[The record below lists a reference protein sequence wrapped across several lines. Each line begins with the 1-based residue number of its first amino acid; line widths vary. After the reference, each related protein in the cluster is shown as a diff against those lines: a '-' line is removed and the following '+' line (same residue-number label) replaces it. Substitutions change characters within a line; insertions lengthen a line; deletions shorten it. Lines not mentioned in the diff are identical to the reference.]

1 MKKIRLTENGLRGFV
16 RAMVEQ
22 VEEEY
27 YHISPEEL
35 IKMLTAGINRLDV
48 ITKLKKFQGKPLW
61 VDGNLDLTNRPI
73 TTLGNIAGV
82 SGDLKLSGCKNIKD
96 LGGLK
101 YVDRELDISY
111 SSISSIGDVEYG
123 ALRAYDS
130 EYENKERRADY
141 NKKFAETELKRANGV
156 YDNINGDE
164 DIAKRWA
171 LLEFLGNEGGV
182 DVMTNEIK
190 EEYTQ
195 LQTELESLEEQYE
208 QTEDED
214 TIDELTEAIDLA
226 QNRIEE
232 IENDYID
239 VYDIVEEGYAH
250 YGMTSYIVKGLGDYR
265 SPYEYSVGT
274 EDEADD
280 AYDTYWKNYID
291 DVGLEGFNE
300 YTIEGHIDG
309 DEVANDAR
317 EYIED
322 DIRENLEGYF
332 NMNNLDY
339 TDDQER
345 EIATLQHYIDEL
357 ETYISD
363 LEEQQ
368 TSMDFDTDNED
379 EYERQQQELQLKI
392 DEAEEKRDETQDKID
407 GIEPEVTEDMIE
419 SEVDSR
425 VRDIRRDPLGYLKD
439 HGYGKETIENYV
451 DKESLIEELKSNGN
465 YGDMNSND
473 GDYSRV
479 EIDGNDY
486 IVMRTN

>member
-1 MKKIRLTENGLRGFV
+1 MKKIRLTENGLRSFV
-16 RAMVEQ
+16 RAIVEQ
-22 VEEEY
+22 VEDDY
-27 YHISPEEL
+27 YHIKPEEL
-35 IKMLTAGINRLDV
+35 VKMLTLGVNNIDV
-48 ITKLKKFQGKPLW
+48 VTRLKKFQGKQLW
-61 VDGNLDLTNRPI
+61 VDGSLDLSNRPI
-73 TTLGNIAGV
+73 TSMGNIAGV
-82 SGDLKLSGCKNIKD
+82 SGDLKLNSCLKIKS
-96 LGGLK
+96 LGNLRSVGGQ
-101 YVDRELDISY
+101 LDISY
-111 SSISSIGDVEYG
+111 SSVSSIEGVEYG

-141 NKKFAETELKRANGV
+141 YKKFAETELKRANGV
-156 YDNINGDE
+156 YDKINGDE

-171 LLEFLGNEGGV
+171 LLEYLSDEGGV

-232 IENDYID
+232 IENDYTD

-274 EDEADD
+274 EEEADD
-280 AYDTYWKNYID
+280 AMDTYWKNYVD
-291 DVGLEGFNE
+291 DVGLDGFNE
-300 YTIEGHIDG
+300 YTLEGHIDG

-317 EYIED
+317 EWIED

-425 VRDIRRDPLGYLKD
+425 VSDIRRDPLGYLKD